1 MSPTPDAVEPGQV
14 WRDRDQRTKGA
25 GEFTVLAVVGP
36 FSWTGEATTATADA
50 IDTAARKAGT
60 TGDTY
65 AVVRRESGRLT
76 RIRVDRM
83 FRGGARGY
91 EYVGR
96 SK

>member
-1 MSPTPDAVEPGQV
+1 MSTPDAVEPGQI
-14 WRDRDQRTKGA
+14 WRDRDQRTRGA
-25 GEFTVLAVVGP
+25 GEFVVLAVVGP
-36 FSWTGEATTATADA
+36 DRWTGEAPATAVE
-50 IDTAARKAGT
+50 AATRKARA
-60 TGDTY
+60 TGSTY

-76 RIRVDRM
+76 RIRVDRL